1 MSFAALTIFYIDLQG
16 IKERRVLEKWLPKE
30 TIRIEDDLDIVR
42 TQLLLNDIFK
52 FPVTYFHIISC
63 KSSLPLRA
71 EKVTYL
77 PPIGVSV
84 GDKLWFAKDKAY
96 LLPMDSMSQ
105 KNEWADHVWFNLRLF
120 ETILSRSNGH
130 RIISY
135 VNKLEQ
141 LVGDRNA
148 A

>member
-1 MSFAALTIFYIDLQG
+1 MIWISYVPNSYSMSSSKA
-16 IKERRVLEKWLPKE
+16 
-30 TIRIEDDLDIVR
+30 
-42 TQLLLNDIFK
+42 
-52 FPVTYFHIISC
+52 FPATYFHVLSC
-63 KSSLPLRA
+63 KSYPPPRA

-96 LLPMDSMSQ
+96 LLPKDSLSQ

-120 ETILSRSNGH
+120 ETILNQCNGH
-130 RIISY
+130 RINSY